1 MSNMISSIQFPDWS
15 PQEGLPM
22 LRITMAKTRA
32 FFEIK
37 AFMGYMFESFP
48 SLGKSLGRGET
59 KETCTQAECRESF
72 SRFQNCTCMSYAEF
86 YSDDELFA
94 KLDMFYLPKNLE
106 IQFKDDV
113 ESIEDLPTQ
122 VMSGY
127 TVLAMLQPLMDAFKD
142 EVRDRLPKI
151 MAEFTSNEISADT
164 FMLLYENYIG

>member
-1 MSNMISSIQFPDWS
+1 
-15 PQEGLPM
+15 
-22 LRITMAKTRA
+22 
-32 FFEIK
+32 
-37 AFMGYMFESFP
+37 
-48 SLGKSLGRGET
+48 
-59 KETCTQAECRESF
+59 
-72 SRFQNCTCMSYAEF
+72 MSYEEF

-106 IQFKDDV
+106 IQFKDEV

-164 FMLLYENYIG
+164 FMLLYEN